1 MAPDS
6 ARDDALLLRIL
17 HGLLASDVATL
28 DDAMQRASDDLAA
41 VFRADKVDILLHDPA
56 DDLLVAVGLSATP
69 MGEQLRALGLDRL
82 PVGSVGRVPET
93 FRTGAAHVTGDARAD
108 PLEAPVVWRELGA
121 RSVLVAPLDI
131 GGRRAVLEV
140 CSVERH
146 AYTEGDLRFAESV
159 ATWVGLVATRL
170 LHAEWLA
177 AEAAREGLRLA
188 AEEAVAVLT
197 ARQREVA
204 VLVAEGLT
212 NAEIARRLVLTPGTV
227 ANHLEHILR
236 RLEVR
241 GRTQVAM
248 WAVQHGLYPLGEDDD
263 AD

>member
-6 ARDDALLLRIL
+6 ARDDAMLLRIL
-17 HGLLASDVATL
+17 NGLLASDVATL
-28 DDAMQRASDDLAA
+28 HDAMQRASDDLAA
-41 VFRADKVDILLHDPA
+41 VFRADKVDIFLHDPA
-56 DDLLVAVGLSATP
+56 DLLVAVGLSATP

-82 PVGSVGRVPET
+82 PVGGVGRVQEA
-93 FRTGAAHVTGDARAD
+93 FRTGAGHVSGDARAD
-108 PLEAPVVWRELGA
+108 PLEAPVVWRELGV

-177 AEAAREGLRLA
+177 AEAAGEGLRLA

-212 NAEIARRLVLTPGTV
+212 NAEIARRLVLTSGTV

-248 WAVQHGLYPLGEDDD
+248 WAVQHGLYRVGEDDD